1 MRKIP
6 ILILAALLA
15 LLTIFPQQV
24 DIYSRPEQFERSRD
38 YDALHYRLEFRFDRE
53 HKTYQGTNTITLK
66 PLRDDFRE
74 CKLDSETHTVTS
86 ARDAEGNSLAFEQ
99 TGRHL
104 FVRWTDPIP
113 YGEEVTFEVEFEG
126 RNGRTGVKFLDAA
139 ETHPEQINTYG
150 WPENN
155 HHWFPCYDF
164 PNDKVTNEIIAT
176 VRSSDKVLS
185 NGRLVGV
192 SRSER
197 EDYQTWHWSQEKPHP
212 VYCITM
218 TVGPYEVIEDSL
230 GDLPVNYWVY
240 KKDVPDALRSFQ
252 KTPRMIDFFS
262 TVFDYPYPWAK
273 YDQICVAGSGGG
285 IENTSATVLGHGTIH
300 NERADQDFSSEG
312 LVAHELAHMWWG
324 DMVTERTWSHV
335 WLSESFATFAEY
347 LWARHDKGEDEG
359 ALNLKRKKDSYLREA
374 RTRYMRPLV
383 FNRYNR
389 PWDIMDSHSYPKG
402 ATVLNM
408 LRFVMDDKPFFR
420 SLSHFLHKHAY
431 QVVDTFE
438 LMTAIK
444 EATGRNLDW
453 FFEQWVFK
461 AGHPVFDIRYTWDAG
476 QGRVILTVK
485 QVQDTSRGV
494 PIHRT
499 PVKIG
504 ITTAGGHTSSRLW
517 IEGKEEEFVLDC
529 AQKPLLVRFDEG
541 NFLLKEWTFEKSR
554 EELLYQL
561 RHDDAIGRMWA
572 ASELEGASAV
582 PEVRTALEAAAVE
595 DPFWSVRASAI
606 EALLGTKD
614 PKLVP
619 FFRNRSL
626 DESSRVRTSAL
637 RILGTYRDPSL
648 CKFFRERFEKD
659 DSYLAQ
665 AEALSALGLCRDP
678 GQIPFLRKAGKM
690 ESPRNI
696 IRRSADTAIKALE
709 EKQN

>member
-1 MRKIP
+1 MKRIP
-6 ILILAALLA
+6 ILVLAALFVF
-15 LLTIFPQQV
+15 LTIFAQQV

-53 HKTYQGTNTITLK
+53 QKTYQGTNTITLK
-66 PLRDDFRE
+66 PLQDNFRE
-74 CKLDSETHTVTS
+74 CVLDSETHTVTA
-86 ARDAEGNSLAFEQ
+86 ARDANGKPLAFEQ
-99 TGRHL
+99 TDEHL
-104 FVRWTDPIP
+104 IVRWDEPIP
-113 YGEEVTFEVEFEG
+113 YHEEVTFSVDFEG
-126 RNGRTGVKFLDAA
+126 QHARTGVKFLDAA

-150 WPENN
+150 WPESN

-164 PNDKVTNEIIAT
+164 PNDRVTNEILAT
-176 VRSSDKVLS
+176 VRTGDKVLS
-185 NGRLVGV
+185 NGRLKGV
-192 SRSER
+192 TESER
-197 EDYQTWHWSQEKPHP
+197 EGYQTWHWSQEKPHP

-240 KKDVPDALRSFQ
+240 KKDVPHAMRSFQ

-262 TVFDYPYPWAK
+262 TVFDFPYPWAK

-300 NERADQDFSSEG
+300 DERADQDFSSEG

-389 PWDIMDSHSYPKG
+389 PWEIMDSHSYPKG
-402 ATVLNM
+402 ATILNM
-408 LRFVMDDKPFFR
+408 LRFVMGEKAFFR

-431 QVVDTFE
+431 EAVDTFQ
-438 LMTAIK
+438 LMTAVK
-444 EATGRNLDW
+444 EATGQNLDW

-476 QGRVILTVK
+476 KGRVVMTVK
-485 QVQDTSRGV
+485 QTQDTSRGI

-499 PVKIG
+499 PVIIG
-504 ITTAGGHTSSRLW
+504 ITTSEGHSSSRLW
-517 IEGKEEEFVLDC
+517 IEDEEEELILDC
-529 AQKPLLVRFDEG
+529 TQKPLLVRFDEG
-541 NFLLKEWTFEKSR
+541 NHLLKEWSFTKSR
-554 EELLYQL
+554 EELLFQL
-561 RHDDAIGRMWA
+561 QHDDAIGRMWA
-572 ASELEGASAV
+572 ASELEGASDV
-582 PEVRTALEAAAVE
+582 PEVRAALQAAAE
-595 DPFWSVRASAI
+595 DDDFWGVRVSAV

-614 PKLVP
+614 RSLVP
-619 FFRNRSL
+619 FFRSRSL

-637 RILGTYRDPSL
+637 RILGTFRDPAL
-648 CKFFRERFEKD
+648 AGFFRERFGKD
-659 DSYLAQ
+659 DSYAAQ
-665 AEALSALGLCRDP
+665 AEALSSLGLCGDRRH
-678 GQIPFLRKAGKM
+678 IPFLQEASKM
-690 ESPRNI
+690 SSPRNI
-696 IRRSADTAIKALE
+696 IRRSAETAIKALQE
-709 EKQN
+709 N